1 MWLELVFEVNEPENI
16 RRPVQAPLKPSI
28 TEHSILDS
36 HMINLFCYTLDNVA
50 CIGFAAIKPVS
61 DTPLFLSLSLSHTQ
75 YPHNEINDWDKTD
88 ILVLSGCFQVNCFLS
103 SCG

>member
-28 TEHSILDS
+28 TEHSMLDS
-36 HMINLFCYTLDNVA
+36 HMINLFCYTLDTVA

-61 DTPLFLSLSLSHTQ
+61 DTPLPPPPLSLPPSLSLIPNTHTM
-75 YPHNEINDWDKTD
+75 K
-88 ILVLSGCFQVNCFLS
+88 
-103 SCG
+103 